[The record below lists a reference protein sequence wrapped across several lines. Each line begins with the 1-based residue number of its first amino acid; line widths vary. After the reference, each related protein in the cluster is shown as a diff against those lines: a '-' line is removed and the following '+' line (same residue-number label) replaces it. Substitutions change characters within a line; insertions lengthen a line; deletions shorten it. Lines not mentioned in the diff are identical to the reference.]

1 MKDRALLLIAAVVMA
16 GASWAFWHFLG
27 DNAFTTFSCLMLLCL
42 AFDNVSL
49 RRKLR
54 SRQGK

>member
-16 GASWAFWHFLG
+16 GASWAFWHLLG
-27 DNAFTTFSCLMLLCL
+27 DDAFIIFSCLMLLCL

-54 SRQGK
+54 NRQEK